1 MAEGA
6 HHRVLTSSLCLHSR
20 GAVHC
25 LWWLWW
31 CQRSRQWLRREWRKW
46 LLLRQRSQPWRWL
59 QFWQWQSHRV
69 WLRLLWGQ
77 QFHHQIHHHHLLLQ
91 QEGLQALKSCH
102 GLKLPQCLRLPLQLH
117 HPLLQL
123 FPLSAPF
130 GFVAFPGSLRQPFW
144 PPSSWGT
151 FRMSPISV
159 GPWKPL
165 KTTPLF
171 QTVNGVSES
180 LVSFSWYEL

>member
-123 FPLSAPF
+123 FPLFCSLLLLLLELELKLLSALIF
-130 GFVAFPGSLRQPFW
+130 SLP
-144 PPSSWGT
+144 
-151 FRMSPISV
+151 
-159 GPWKPL
+159 KPV
-165 KTTPLF
+165 THEVPLF
-171 QTVNGVSES
+171 TIRN
-180 LVSFSWYEL
+180 